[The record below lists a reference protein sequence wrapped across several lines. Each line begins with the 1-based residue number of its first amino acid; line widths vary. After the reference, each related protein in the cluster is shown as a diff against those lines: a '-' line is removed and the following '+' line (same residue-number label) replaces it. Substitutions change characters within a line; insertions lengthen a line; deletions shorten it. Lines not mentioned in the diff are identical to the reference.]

1 MEVENKGEHIST
13 FELSTRNGAEPREET
28 LFARKHG
35 AQIHEVEQPRKLF
48 QEGKVT
54 C

>member
-1 MEVENKGEHIST
+1 MEVEKTRQHYLT
-13 FELSTRNGAEPREET
+13 FWLNTTNGAEPREET

-35 AQIHEVEQPRKLF
+35 AQIHEAEQPSKPF
-48 QEGKVT
+48 QKGKVS

>member
-1 MEVENKGEHIST
+1 MEVEKTRQNIWI
-13 FELSTRNGAEPREET
+13 FWLSTRNATETREKT
-28 LFARKHG
+28 LFARKPK
-35 AQIHEVEQPRKLF
+35 AQIHEAQQPKKPF